1 MVLRGLILSGVK
13 ASNGDNVRVMVRV
26 CYRPPNQDEGRK
38 YSTSKYRKSHAR

>member
-1 MVLRGLILSGVK
+1 MVPRGLIISGVK
-13 ASNGDNVRVMVRV
+13 ASNGDNMVRV